1 MEQRKAAAGIWNRW
15 LWITAGAAVYSAGIS
30 LFLDPNNLAPGGVSG
45 LAIILSYLTQV
56 KTGTWFFLF
65 NIPLVV
71 IAFFKFGFKFI
82 VSTFY
87 AVAVIS
93 WFTNLFAATGALTR
107 NPLLAA
113 LAGSAL
119 VAVGMGIIFKAGA
132 TTGGS
137 DIIIKLLRNKFR
149 HLKTGNLF
157 LITDTLIVA
166 ISGLVFGDLDKALY
180 AGIAVIVNAVVLD
193 VVLYGRDEAKMVFV
207 ISDHAGS
214 IAGAVLQEL
223 EVGVTYLHGEGAYT
237 RTEKKVILC
246 VIKKQQYPQLEEIVK
261 RIDPAA
267 FLIVSSA
274 GEIYGEGYKDIYSE
288 KI

>member
-1 MEQRKAAAGIWNRW
+1 MKKRKAAAGILYRC
-15 LWITAGAAVYSAGIS
+15 LWITAGAAVYSAGIG
-30 LFLDPNNLAPGGVSG
+30 LFLDPNQLAPGGVSG
-45 LAIILSYLTQV
+45 LAIILSYLT
-56 KTGTWFFLF
+56 KIRTGTWFFLF
-65 NIPLVV
+65 NIPLVA

-82 VSTFY
+82 ISTFY

-93 WFTNLFAATGALTR
+93 WFTNLFSVIGAVTV

-113 LAGSAL
+113 LAGSTL

-137 DIIIKLLRNKFR
+137 DIIVKLLRNKFR
-149 HLKTGNLF
+149 HLKTGNIF
-157 LITDTLIVA
+157 LMTDALIVTL
-166 ISGLVFGDLDKALY
+166 SGLVFGDLDKALY

-207 ISDHAGS
+207 ISDHSGS

-223 EVGVTYLHGEGAYT
+223 E
-237 RTEKKVILC
+237 
-246 VIKKQQYPQLEEIVK
+246 
-261 RIDPAA
+261 
-267 FLIVSSA
+267 

>member
-1 MEQRKAAAGIWNRW
+1 MKKRKAAAGILYRC
-15 LWITAGAAVYSAGIS
+15 LWITAGAAVYSAGIG
-30 LFLDPNNLAPGGVSG
+30 LFLDPNQLAPGGVSG
-45 LAIILSYLTQV
+45 LAIILSYLT
-56 KTGTWFFLF
+56 KIRTGTWFFLF

-82 VSTFY
+82 ISTFY

-93 WFTNLFAATGALTR
+93 WFTNLFSVIGAVTV

-113 LAGSAL
+113 LAGSTL

-137 DIIIKLLRNKFR
+137 DIIVKLLRNKFR
-149 HLKTGNLF
+149 HLKTGNIF
-157 LITDTLIVA
+157 LMTDALIVTL
-166 ISGLVFGDLDKALY
+166 SGLVFGDLDKALY

-207 ISDHAGS
+207 ISDHSGS

-223 EVGVTYLHGEGAYT
+223 EVGVTFLHGEGAYT
-237 RTEKKVILC
+237 GTKKDVILC
-246 VIKKQQYPQLEEIVK
+246 VLKKQQYPELEEIVK
-261 RIDPAA
+261 RTDPAA

>member
-1 MEQRKAAAGIWNRW
+1 MKKRKAAAGILYRC
-15 LWITAGAAVYSAGIS
+15 LWITAGAAVYSAGIG
-30 LFLDPNNLAPGGVSG
+30 LFLDPNQLAPGGVSG
-45 LAIILSYLTQV
+45 LAIILSYLT
-56 KTGTWFFLF
+56 KIRTGTWFFLF
-65 NIPLVV
+65 NIPLVA

-82 VSTFY
+82 MSTFY

-93 WFTNLFAATGALTR
+93 WFTNLFSVIGAVTV

-113 LAGSAL
+113 LAGSTL

-137 DIIIKLLRNKFR
+137 DIIVKLLRNKFR
-149 HLKTGNLF
+149 HLKTGNIF
-157 LITDTLIVA
+157 LMTDALIVTL
-166 ISGLVFGDLDKALY
+166 SGLVFGDLDKALY

-207 ISDHAGS
+207 ISDHSGS

-223 EVGVTYLHGEGAYT
+223 EVGVTFLHGEGAYT
-237 RTEKKVILC
+237 GTKKDVILC
-246 VIKKQQYPQLEEIVK
+246 VLKKQQYPELEEIVK
-261 RIDPAA
+261 RTDPAA